1 MTASTFP
8 RWAGDSEPRFVY
20 DLCCALSNDFEVT
33 ALVPA
38 CPGAADEEQ
47 LGPVH
52 VIRYHYFPIHR
63 LETLCYPGAIVPRIK
78 EKKVR
83 ALLVPF
89 LFASLWWNVWRRRRR
104 FDAVH
109 AHWLIPQGIVQSFVK
124 MPYLVTGHG
133 SDLSSLNVFP
143 LRQLKARCL
152 RRAAAVTV
160 VSDKLRTVVEQLAP
174 GVPCRVQP
182 MGCDTS
188 AFSPRNRRPDA
199 FGPGEGPVVLFVGRL
214 EEIKG
219 LPVLLRAMEQVDAR
233 LVVAGSGTMLEAWR
247 AQAMPLGERVLFLGQ
262 VPRERLRVLYASADV
277 LCAPSLVMPDGRAEG
292 FGLVLLEAMASGTP
306 VVASWSGGMAELVQD
321 GENGLLTRPGDADH
335 LAAALNRVLQDAGL
349 RSQLV
354 QRGMQTALQYSFS
367 AVGQAYAALLRP
379 LTEER
384 ND

>member
-214 EEIKG
+214 VPVKG
-219 LPVLLRAMEQVDAR
+219 LDILLEAMHYTQGR
-233 LVVAGSGTMLEAWR
+233 LFIVGSGPLESVLR
-247 AQAMPLGERVLFLGQ
+247 EQAKVLGDRVQFLGPVSHEQ
-262 VPRERLRVLYASADV
+262 LRNLYASADCLAV
-277 LCAPSLVMPDGRAEG
+277 SSIVMKNGYSDGRPT
-292 FGLVLLEAMASGTP
+292 VLAEAMASGLPIIATQ
-306 VVASWSGGMAELVQD
+306 SGGIPDLIKNE
-321 GENGLLTRPGDADH
+321 ENGLLVPPGDAVAMAQAIER
-335 LAAALNRVLQDAGL
+335 LWRNPALREKLIAGGLKTARQCDYAVVGKVYAEVLQQIMED
-349 RSQLV
+349 
-354 QRGMQTALQYSFS
+354 
-367 AVGQAYAALLRP
+367 
-379 LTEER
+379 
-384 ND
+384 